1 MARSKNRRKKPKKE
15 KKSRVTSKRRESSAS
30 QSETQSTEPTEE
42 LIDYASD
49 AEYSGG
55 TMSGMRNLVSGGGQ
69 AKDNIF
75 SRPRSLGEWTLIFGV
90 IGAVYFIVNHWFL

>member
-15 KKSRVTSKRRESSAS
+15 KKSGATSKKRESSALP
-30 QSETQSTEPTEE
+30 SETGSSEPTEE

-49 AEYSGG
+49 ADYSGG

-69 AKDNIF
+69 ARENVF
-75 SRPRSLGEWTLIFGV
+75 SRRRSLGEWTLIFGV
-90 IGAVYFIVNHWFL
+90 IGALYFIVNHWFL